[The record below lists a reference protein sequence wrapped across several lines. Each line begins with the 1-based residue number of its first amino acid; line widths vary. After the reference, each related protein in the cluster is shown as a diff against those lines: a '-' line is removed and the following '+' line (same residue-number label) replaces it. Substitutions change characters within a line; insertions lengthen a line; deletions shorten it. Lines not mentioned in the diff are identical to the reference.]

1 MSSTQNS
8 NQSAG
13 SNSGHS
19 GMNDHVEYRLQI
31 PMMKGVARFLW
42 KCAGADFQIMER
54 ASYYDHMKHMGIG
67 GVVLATTIL
76 AFVAMAFAID
86 TIFENKII
94 AVVLGLVWALVI
106 FNLDRFI
113 VSASKGDGKESVSGS
128 EAVSAAPRLIMAV
141 FIGIT
146 ISAPLETYIFN
157 KEIEREW
164 RLSMDQL
171 ALSKKYEIAQI
182 ENDHNI
188 EINEKVKVL
197 ENDAVKQQMIV
208 DDLQQK
214 YVMEMAGGL
223 GQGKRGAGKVA
234 DAIKAEKVS
243 EQAKLDR
250 IVAERDALR
259 NQQKGNENAIKSKQ
273 DSVMTLIKNEKPGF
287 LDKIMMIERLSTSGK
302 TVPKFDPSTN
312 KIVKGEEIE
321 IYGSAFWPIWLVR
334 LLFVLIEI
342 TPVLLKLFLVK
353 GAYEI
358 MQDNVTQILT
368 AKQGIFYEE
377 VKDENNKTM
386 FVQTNHNPRRIVRVI
401 EHQNALEERNAKE
414 AITAFADKELEEIK
428 KNPQAFFPNPGNGNT
443 TGSGNSPS

>member
-171 ALSKKYEIAQI
+171 ALSKSYEVLQAEEKNQGEKI
-182 ENDHNI
+182 EEYNLKKQEVKEQQVIVEKAKDEVNK
-188 EINEKVKVL
+188 EMDGESGRGGDGPETKKKEKVAQYEQKKL
-197 ENDAVKQQMIV
+197 ENLEAQLSILEKSRSGNK
-208 DDLQQK
+208 DL
-214 YVMEMAGGL
+214 
-223 GQGKRGAGKVA
+223 
-234 DAIKAEKVS
+234 IKH
-243 EQAKLDR
+243 
-250 IVAERDALR
+250 
-259 NQQKGNENAIKSKQ
+259 KQ

-386 FVQTNHNPRRIVRVI
+386 FVQTNHNPRRIVRII

-414 AITAFADKELEEIK
+414 AITGFADKELEEIK

>member
-1 MSSTQNS
+1 MS
-8 NQSAG
+8 
-13 SNSGHS
+13 
-19 GMNDHVEYRLQI
+19 
-31 PMMKGVARFLW
+31 
-42 KCAGADFQIMER
+42 
-54 ASYYDHMKHMGIG
+54 
-67 GVVLATTIL
+67 
-76 AFVAMAFAID
+76 
-86 TIFENKII
+86 
-94 AVVLGLVWALVI
+94 
-106 FNLDRFI
+106 
-113 VSASKGDGKESVSGS
+113 
-128 EAVSAAPRLIMAV
+128 
-141 FIGIT
+141 
-146 ISAPLETYIFN
+146 
-157 KEIEREW
+157 
-164 RLSMDQL
+164 
-171 ALSKKYEIAQI
+171 
-182 ENDHNI
+182 
-188 EINEKVKVL
+188 
-197 ENDAVKQQMIV
+197 
-208 DDLQQK
+208 
-214 YVMEMAGGL
+214 
-223 GQGKRGAGKVA
+223 
-234 DAIKAEKVS
+234 
-243 EQAKLDR
+243 
-250 IVAERDALR
+250 
-259 NQQKGNENAIKSKQ
+259 
-273 DSVMTLIKNEKPGF
+273 LIKNEKPGF